1 MMRRLLP
8 LVALLLLAGCSP
20 ETVSVPGRS
29 VQQPETTPEG
39 WRASQVWQLTEL
51 SPGCWFH
58 LSTVSVGDVLNLHLY
73 TNVVSVDG
81 NHIAAPNAKDIPSD
95 KVTQAVLTEYW
106 RGSSEVRYELVYP
119 MVRRE
124 TP

>member
-1 MMRRLLP
+1 MRRLLP

-29 VQQPETTPEG
+29 VQQPETTPTG
-39 WRASQVWQLTEL
+39 WRATQIWQLVEL

-58 LSTVSVGDVLNLHLY
+58 LGINTVADSTTIKRY
-73 TNVVSVDG
+73 ANVVSVDQE
-81 NHIAAPNAKDIPSD
+81 HIAAPNAKIIPSGN
-95 KVTQAVLTEYW
+95 VTQAVLTEYW
-106 RGSSEVRYELVYP
+106 RGSGEVRYELVYP